1 MTRATISDIADAAG
15 VSTAAVSYA
24 LNGKPGISE
33 KTRLH
38 ILEVASRNGWQ
49 PDANARRL
57 ASTSSDVYG
66 LVLTSPPE
74 ALQYES
80 FPLQFISGLE
90 SELRRYH
97 RSLLFLVEPDPEAE
111 LAVYRSWAAGRQ
123 VGGVILLDLRSR
135 DPRIALLKELG
146 LSYVLAGLPDA
157 GLERPCTFADDLVD
171 MESILRHLSEQG
183 VRRVSH
189 ISSTSHLLFGRRRHE
204 AFRELLPRYG
214 LTAVGSVTTPLLD
227 ENAVARASVRLASR
241 ARPPQAIIYDSD
253 ILAVWGQHAMLAQGV
268 RVGTDI
274 GVVAFDDS
282 TLCRYL
288 TPSITAVDRHP
299 AQLGRLTAMLLTEPD
314 GPQVRRVPDGVLN
327 VRQSTAS
334 LSF

>member
-1 MTRATISDIADAAG
+1 MARATISDIAEAAG

-33 KTRLH
+33 KTRRH
-38 ILEVASRNGWQ
+38 ILDVASRRGWQ

-66 LVLTSPPE
+66 LIWTTPPE

-80 FPLQFISGLE
+80 FPLQYISALESGL
-90 SELRRYH
+90 RRDH

-111 LAVYRSWAAGRQ
+111 MAVYRTWAARRQ
-123 VGGVILLDLRSR
+123 VGGVILLGLRTS
-135 DPRIALLKELG
+135 DPRIPLLNELG
-146 LSYVLAGLPDA
+146 LPYVLAGLPDS
-157 GLERPCTFADDLVD
+157 GLERPCTYADDRVD
-171 MESILRHLSEQG
+171 METILKHLAERG
-183 VRRVSH
+183 VRYVSH
-189 ISSTSHLLFGRRRHE
+189 ISSTGHLLFGQRRHA
-204 AFRELLPRYG
+204 AFRELLAPYG
-214 LTAVGSVTTPLLD
+214 LTGVGSVTTPLLD
-227 ENAVARASVRLASR
+227 EEETATASVQLASR

-253 ILAVWGQHAMLAQGV
+253 ILAVWGQHALLAHGV

-299 AQLGRLTAMLLTEPD
+299 TTLGRLTAMLLTEPD

-327 VRQSTAS
+327 VRQSTGS